1 MRFTHAESANGL
13 ASGNRFPKPKNSA
26 ACQRRP
32 SRLPPAR
39 TSPQALL
46 MTTPA
51 ATMPNRSKPFTTA
64 LRGLSTN
71 VSPKSISVSPE
82 NRHCLSALPPCTSCT
97 RRYKH
102 FLPNRTKPKQT
113 NTSKIGRQIAR
124 RRQIASHIIMNTDN
138 AIQSRTGKIRR
149 ENNGNYRRHSSFGQ
163 FPHLFSIKQIR
174 KITTGTHARKNTE
187 KRTDPNIMEYTAPK
201 DPG

>member
-1 MRFTHAESANGL
+1 MRFAHAESANGL

-32 SRLPPAR
+32 SRPPPAR
-39 TSPQALL
+39 TSPQALSS
-46 MTTPA
+46 TTPA
-51 ATMPNRSKPFTTA
+51 AAMPNRSKPFTTA

-113 NTSKIGRQIAR
+113 NTSKIRRQIAR
-124 RRQIASHIIMNTDN
+124 RRQIASHIIMR
-138 AIQSRTGKIRR
+138 IRTTPFKAARERLDGK
-149 ENNGNYRRHSSFGQ
+149 NNRNYRRHSSFGNFLTYSQ
-163 FPHLFSIKQIR
+163 
-174 KITTGTHARKNTE
+174 
-187 KRTDPNIMEYTAPK
+187 
-201 DPG
+201 

>member
-1 MRFTHAESANGL
+1 MRFAHAESANGL

-39 TSPQALL
+39 TSPQALSS
-46 MTTPA
+46 TTPA

-82 NRHCLSALPPCTSCT
+82 NRHCLSALPPCTSCSC
-97 RRYKH
+97 RYKH
-102 FLPNRTKPKQT
+102 FLPDRTKPKRT
-113 NTSKIGRQIAR
+113 NTSKIRRQIAR
-124 RRQIASHIIMNTDN
+124 RRQIASHIIM
-138 AIQSRTGKIRR
+138 IRTTPFKAARERLDGK
-149 ENNGNYRRHSSFGQ
+149 NNGNYRRHSSFGQ
-163 FPHLFSIKQIR
+163 FPHLFSIKRIR
-174 KITTGTHARKNTE
+174 KITTGTYARKDTE
-187 KRTDPNIMEYTAPK
+187 KRTDPNFTEYTAAK